1 MKTTGRLAALAL
13 VLALGLSACT
23 GGDAGDGNGDGDG
36 PGTGATGRSGATGGT
51 GTISVP
57 PGSSV
62 YRYANAGLVAILDLD
77 TDTLEIQNGTGHEL
91 DKPAFYVLDAR
102 DGSQI
107 DGEVQASATV
117 PDGQTETFDVTL
129 TGIEPKNIGLVVL
142 LMGKDNYGAFVQ
154 Q

>member
-1 MKTTGRLAALAL
+1 MQTTGRLAALVL
-13 VLALGLSACT
+13 VLGLALSGCT
-23 GGDAGDGNGDGDG
+23 GDDGGTDIVDRTGPTGD
-36 PGTGATGRSGATGGT
+36 TGATGST

-62 YRYANAGLVAILDLD
+62 YRYANAGLVVILDLD
-77 TDTLEIQNGTGHEL
+77 TDTLEVQNGTGREL
-91 DKPAFYVLDAR
+91 PKPDFYVLDAR

-107 DGEVQASATV
+107 DGQVQASAVV
-117 PDGQTETFDVTL
+117 PDGQTATFDVAL
-129 TGIEPKNIGLVVL
+129 IGIESKNIGLVVL

>member
-1 MKTTGRLAALAL
+1 MKTTGRLGALTLIL
-13 VLALGLSACT
+13 VLLLSACT
-23 GGDAGDGNGDGDG
+23 SDGADGGDGG
-36 PGTGATGRSGATGGT
+36 GATGETGGSGATGVT

-77 TDTLEIQNGTGHEL
+77 THTLEVQNGTGREL
-91 DKPAFYVLDAR
+91 ARPAFYVLDAR
-102 DGSQI
+102 DGKQI
-107 DGEVQASATV
+107 DGEVQASAVV
-117 PDGQTETFDVTL
+117 PDGRTATFDVVL
-129 TGIEPKNIGLVVL
+129 TGIEPRDIGLVVL

>member
-1 MKTTGRLAALAL
+1 MQTTGRLAALAL
-13 VLALGLSACT
+13 VLALALTGCT
-23 GGDAGDGNGDGDG
+23 GDGDG
-36 PGTGATGRSGATGGT
+36 TDIVDRTGPTGDTGATGST

-62 YRYANAGLVAILDLD
+62 YRYANAGLVVILDLD
-77 TDTLEIQNGTGHEL
+77 TATLEVQNGTGREL
-91 DKPAFYVLDAR
+91 PKPDFYVLDAR

-107 DGEVQASATV
+107 EGQVQASAV
-117 PDGQTETFDVTL
+117 VSDGQTATFDVTL
-129 TGIEPKNIGLVVL
+129 SGIESRNIGLVVL

>member
-13 VLALGLSACT
+13 VFALALASCT
-23 GGDAGDGNGDGDG
+23 GDDGGTDIVDRTGPTGD
-36 PGTGATGRSGATGGT
+36 TGATGST

-62 YRYANAGLVAILDLD
+62 YRYANAGLVVILNLD
-77 TDTLEIQNGTGHEL
+77 DATLEVQNQTGREL
-91 DKPAFYVLDAR
+91 AKPDFYVLDAR
-102 DGSQI
+102 DGTEV
-107 DGEVQASATV
+107 DGKVEDATDV
-117 PDGQTETFDVTL
+117 PAGETATFDVAL
-129 TGIEPKNIGLVVL
+129 GGIDTDNIGLVVL

>member
-13 VLALGLSACT
+13 AFALALASCT
-23 GGDAGDGNGDGDG
+23 GDDGGTDIVDRTG
-36 PGTGATGRSGATGGT
+36 PTGGTGATGST

-62 YRYANAGLVAILDLD
+62 YRYANAGLIVILDLD
-77 TDTLEIQNGTGHEL
+77 TDTLEVQNGTGREL
-91 DKPAFYVLDAR
+91 PKPGFYVLDAR

-107 DGEVQASATV
+107 DGQVQASAV
-117 PDGQTETFDVTL
+117 IPDGQTSTFDVTL
-129 TGIEPKNIGLVVL
+129 TDIEPKNIGLVVL